1 MKEAVAY
8 CRVACGAEAQRQEHM
23 VRRYADARGLI
34 ICETYLDAG
43 VSGGTLERPALQRL
57 LADCR
62 AGKIGTVI
70 TQDPERLSRN
80 PLSLIAVLESFLED
94 GVNVEFSTEEGKA
107 RFEFLKVVRY
117 SREGEL
123 EHDEDPYATTSVAAV
138 STWGCLSLSPSSGV
152 VSLPRR
158 TI

>member
-1 MKEAVAY
+1 MKEVVAY
-8 CRVACGAEAQRQEHM
+8 CRVACAKQSDPSAEVQRQEQM

-34 ICETYLDAG
+34 IWETYLDAG
-43 VSGGTLERPALQRL
+43 VSGGTLERPALQSL

-70 TQDPERLSRN
+70 TQDLERLSRS

-107 RFEFLKVVRY
+107 RFEFFNVVR
-117 SREGEL
+117 RTM
-123 EHDEDPYATTSVAAV
+123 DEIGVRRRFGAAR
-138 STWGCLSLSPSSGV
+138 GA
-152 VSLPRR
+152 
-158 TI
+158 

>member
-1 MKEAVAY
+1 MKEVSAY
-8 CRVACGAEAQRQEHM
+8 CRVACAKQSDPSAEVQLQEQM

-43 VSGGTLERPALQRL
+43 VSSGTLERPALQRL

-70 TQDPERLSRN
+70 TQDPERLSRD

-94 GVNVEFSTEEGKA
+94 DVNVEFSTLLRSSRRACVKGEAEDKATRDWAKA
-107 RFEFLKVVRY
+107 R
-117 SREGEL
+117 SN
-123 EHDEDPYATTSVAAV
+123 
-138 STWGCLSLSPSSGV
+138 
-152 VSLPRR
+152 
-158 TI
+158 

>member
-1 MKEAVAY
+1 MPRKAARARKCCCKSKGY
-8 CRVACGAEAQRQEHM
+8 GD
-23 VRRYADARGLI
+23 ADARGLI

-70 TQDPERLSRN
+70 TQDLERLSRN
-80 PLSLIAVLESFLED
+80 PLRLIAVLESFLED

-107 RFEFLKVVRY
+107 RFEFLKVVRQTM
-117 SREGEL
+117 
-123 EHDEDPYATTSVAAV
+123 DEIGVRRSFGAAR
-138 STWGCLSLSPSSGV
+138 GA
-152 VSLPRR
+152 
-158 TI
+158 

>member
-1 MKEAVAY
+1 MKEVVAY
-8 CRVACGAEAQRQEHM
+8 CRVACAKQSDPSAEVQRQEQM

-34 ICETYLDAG
+34 ICATYLDAG
-43 VSGGTLERPALQRL
+43 VSGGTLERPALQSL

-80 PLSLIAVLESFLED
+80 PLSLIAVLERFPED

-107 RFEFLKVVRY
+107 RFEFFKVVWQTM
-117 SREGEL
+117 
-123 EHDEDPYATTSVAAV
+123 DEIGVRRRFGAAR
-138 STWGCLSLSPSSGV
+138 GA
-152 VSLPRR
+152 
-158 TI
+158 

>member
-1 MKEAVAY
+1 MKEVVAY
-8 CRVACGAEAQRQEHM
+8 CRVACAKQSDPNAEVQRQAHM

-43 VSGGTLERPALQRL
+43 VSGGTLERPALQSL

-107 RFEFLKVVRY
+107 RFEFLKVVWQTM
-117 SREGEL
+117 
-123 EHDEDPYATTSVAAV
+123 DEIGVRRSFGAAR
-138 STWGCLSLSPSSGV
+138 GA
-152 VSLPRR
+152 
-158 TI
+158 

>member
-1 MKEAVAY
+1 
-8 CRVACGAEAQRQEHM
+8 M

-70 TQDPERLSRN
+70 TQDLERLSRN
-80 PLSLIAVLESFLED
+80 PLSLIAVLETD
-94 GVNVEFSTEEGKA
+94 N
-107 RFEFLKVVRY
+107 
-117 SREGEL
+117 
-123 EHDEDPYATTSVAAV
+123 TTSFAL
-138 STWGCLSLSPSSGV
+138 GCEKKSSAKRSAPVGPENRSL
-152 VSLPRR
+152 RE
-158 TI
+158 

>member
-1 MKEAVAY
+1 VCKESDPS
-8 CRVACGAEAQRQEHM
+8 AEAQRQEQL
-23 VRRYADARGLI
+23 VRRYVDARGLT

-57 LADCR
+57 LGDCR

-107 RFEFLKVVRY
+107 HFEFLKVVRQAMDEIGVRRRFGWALVVFNKV
-117 SREGEL
+117 SEL
-123 EHDEDPYATTSVAAV
+123 S
-138 STWGCLSLSPSSGV
+138 
-152 VSLPRR
+152 
-158 TI
+158 

>member
-1 MKEAVAY
+1 MKEIIAY
-8 CRVACGAEAQRQEHM
+8 CRVACAKESDPSADVQLQEQRI
-23 VRRYADARGLI
+23 RRYADARGLI

-107 RFEFLKVVRY
+107 RFELFKVVWQTM
-117 SREGEL
+117 
-123 EHDEDPYATTSVAAV
+123 DEIGVRWSFGAAQ
-138 STWGCLSLSPSSGV
+138 GA
-152 VSLPRR
+152 
-158 TI
+158 